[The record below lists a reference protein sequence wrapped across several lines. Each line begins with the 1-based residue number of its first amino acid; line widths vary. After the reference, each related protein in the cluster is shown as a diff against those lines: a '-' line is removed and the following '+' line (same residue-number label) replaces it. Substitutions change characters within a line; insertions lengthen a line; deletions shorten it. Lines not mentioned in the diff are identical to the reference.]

1 MNRIEKQFSERFIR
15 GEKLFVPY
23 IMAGDGGLDVLE
35 ERLTFLEQ
43 NGAAA
48 IEIGI
53 PFSDPVADGPTIQQ
67 AGIRSLEHG
76 TTLKGTLIKIEEIR
90 STIRVPLVLMTYMNP
105 ILAYGIDQFV
115 VDMNKAGVDG
125 CIIPDLPMEEED
137 IVAPRLEEAG
147 IELIRLVTL
156 VTPKERVK
164 KIAQKGRG
172 FLYAVT
178 IKGITGIRNEFDKSL
193 VSFLEM
199 VKEVSDIPVIAGF
212 GVSTAEQ
219 VKELSLY
226 CDGVVVGSRIVDL
239 FYENKFDEITELMK
253 AILMEEKVF
262 RE

>member
-1 MNRIEKQFSERFIR
+1 MNRIEKQFSERLNR

-23 IMAGDGGLDVLE
+23 IMAGDGGLEVLE

-53 PFSDPVADGPTIQQ
+53 PFSDPVADGPTIQKS
-67 AGIRSLEHG
+67 GIRSLQTG
-76 TTLKGTLIKIEEIR
+76 TTLKSSLIKIEEIR
-90 STIRVPLVLMTYMNP
+90 SKIGVPLVLMTYMNP

-115 VDMNKAGVDG
+115 VDLKKSGLDG
-125 CIIPDLPMEEED
+125 CIIPDLPIEEED
-137 IVAPRLEEAG
+137 IIASRLETVG

-156 VTPKERVK
+156 VTPKERIE
-164 KIAQKGRG
+164 KIAKKGGG
-172 FLYAVT
+172 FLYTVT

-199 VKEVSDIPVIAGF
+199 VKEVSDIPVVAGF
-212 GVSTAEQ
+212 GVSTTEQ

-226 CDGVVVGSRIVDL
+226 CDGVVVGSKIVDL
-239 FYENKFDEITELMK
+239 FYENKLDEIAELMK
-253 AILMEEKVF
+253 AIQLKEKIVKK
-262 RE
+262 

>member
-1 MNRIEKQFSERFIR
+1 MNRIQKQFAERLNR

-23 IMAGDGGLDVLE
+23 IMAGDGGLGVLE

-53 PFSDPVADGPTIQQ
+53 PFSDPVADGPTIQK
-67 AGIRSLEHG
+67 AGIRSLKEG
-76 TTLKGTLIKIEEIR
+76 TTLKSTLIKIGEIR
-90 STIRVPLVLMTYMNP
+90 SSINVPLVIMTYMNP

-115 VDMNKAGVDG
+115 VNMKKVGVDG
-125 CIIPDLPMEEED
+125 CIIPDLPIEEED
-137 IVAPRLEEAG
+137 ILATKLEEAG

-156 VTPKERVK
+156 VTPKERVE
-164 KIAQKGRG
+164 KIAKKGQG
-172 FLYAVT
+172 FLYTVT
-178 IKGITGIRNEFDKSL
+178 IKGITGIRNEFDISL
-193 VSFLEM
+193 VNFLKM
-199 VKEVSDIPVIAGF
+199 VKYVSNIPVVAGF

-239 FYENKFDEITELMK
+239 FYENKLDEIAELMK
-253 AILMEEKVF
+253 AILIEEKVF